1 MHENLKHLIKKS
13 KEIFSL
19 DFINNLSKKS
29 GFTKRK
35 GKLSAENFITF
46 SIFSSEDLC
55 VKSLSS
61 LCARLEVQFGIIISP
76 QSLNER
82 FNDDSVKF
90 LQNLFKAMLMNENN
104 LFPSKNTSLSKI
116 FKRILVT
123 DSTVFTLPEKFYKD
137 FRGAGNEHLGSAAK
151 IQLQFDLLSGNFTCC
166 EVQEGV
172 IADASYTN
180 TMLNVIKPKD
190 LSLADLGYF
199 KSDFLNKINEKG
211 AYYISKI
218 KCNTRVYIKNPN
230 PEFYKTTGNIKK
242 STEFIKVDIYESIK
256 NLKEGQTIE
265 LKDIFIGTE
274 KELKPRLILTKLDKN
289 QTKKRAD
296 KLLKNVKKKRA
307 TFNPRSISWSGLNAY
322 ITNVEENI
330 LTTEE
335 IHLFYSLRWQV
346 ELMFKI
352 WKSIFKI
359 HQVKKVKIQRFKC
372 FLYGRLI
379 ALLLSTN
386 IVYTA
391 KEILREKEGKEI
403 SNHKAFDKVIEYFP
417 RLRQDIFKGDISIAR
432 SLERL
437 IAIIS
442 RLAQKSKRKGSITT
456 KEILNLLIKTSD
468 CPIKLAI

>member
-13 KEIFSL
+13 KELFSL
-19 DFINNLSKKS
+19 DFIDNLSKKS
-29 GFTKRK
+29 GFIKRK
-35 GKLSAENFITF
+35 GKMSAEKFMAF
-46 SIFSSEDLC
+46 SIFSSDDLC
-55 VKSLSS
+55 IKSLSS

-82 FNDDSVKF
+82 FNDNSVKF
-90 LQNLFKAMLMNENN
+90 LQELFNSMLIKENN
-104 LFPSKNTSLSKI
+104 LLQDRNSSLSQI
-116 FKRILVT
+116 FNRILVT
-123 DSTVFTLPEKFYKD
+123 DSTVLTLPKEFYNI
-137 FRGAGNEHLGSAAK
+137 FRGCGSKQLGSALK
-151 IQLQFDLLSGNFTCC
+151 IQLQFDLISGNFTCC

-172 IADASYTN
+172 VADASYVK
-180 TMLNVIKPKD
+180 TMLDAIKPND

-199 KSDFLNKINEKG
+199 KSDFLNKINKKG

-218 KCNTRVYIKNPN
+218 KCNTNVYIKNPN
-230 PEFYKTTGNIKK
+230 PEFYKTAGNIKK
-242 STEFIKVDIYESIK
+242 YTEFIKVDIYESIK
-256 NLKEGQTIE
+256 NLKEGETIE
-265 LKDIFIGTE
+265 LKDVFIGSE
-274 KELKPRLILTKLDKN
+274 KELKPRLILTKLDKA
-289 QTKKRAD
+289 QTEKRAN
-296 KLLKNVKKKRA
+296 KLLKNVKKKRG
-307 TFNPRSISWSGLNAY
+307 TFNLQSISWNCLNAY
-322 ITNVEENI
+322 ITNVEDNI
-330 LTTEE
+330 LTSEE

-379 ALLLSTN
+379 ALLFSSN
-386 IVYTA
+386 IVYAA
-391 KEILREKEGKEI
+391 KEILLEKEGKEI

-417 RLRQDIFKGDISIAR
+417 RLREDVFKGDISITR

-442 RLAQKSKRKGSITT
+442 RLAQKSKRKGSKTT

-468 CPIKLAI
+468 FPIKFVI